1 MISDAELIISVSIDH
16 LDVFGEMSV
25 QVSCPFF
32 QWLFKKLSV
41 YAVGVFQKRSPCWL
55 HHLQTFSPIP
65 RLSFLLLMVSFA
77 IQKLLKLIRSHL
89 FLLSFLLLWETY
101 LRKYCCS
108 LCQNMFCLM
117 FSSRSF
123 MMSCLICKSLSH
135 FRFLFVDSWRKCCN
149 FTDIHVGV
157 LFS

>member
-1 MISDAELIISVSIDH
+1 MKE
-16 LDVFGEMSV
+16 GQE
-25 QVSCPFF
+25 
-32 QWLFKKLSV
+32 
-41 YAVGVFQKRSPCWL
+41 
-55 HHLQTFSPIP
+55 
-65 RLSFLLLMVSFA
+65 LLLGTDLLNGA
-77 IQKLLKLIRSHL
+77 ILVPANIRWVERPAVIQDQGS
-89 FLLSFLLLWETY
+89 EG
-101 LRKYCCS
+101 RE
-108 LCQNMFCLM
+108 NMGIMFCLM